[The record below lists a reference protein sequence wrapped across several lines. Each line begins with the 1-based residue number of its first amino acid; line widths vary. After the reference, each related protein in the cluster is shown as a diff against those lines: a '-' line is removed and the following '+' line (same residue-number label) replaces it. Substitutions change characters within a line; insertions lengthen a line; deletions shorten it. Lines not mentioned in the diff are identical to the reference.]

1 MTVEN
6 QLSNLEA
13 QAEREL
19 TQVQT
24 HARRLRGDGEEPRP
38 VIAVNLDDLMTA
50 DLPAREMLLAPWLES
65 QSLAMIYAWRGVGKT
80 HIALGIAYTL
90 ATGGTFLNWT
100 ASQPARVLYLD
111 GEMPGVV
118 LRERFAH
125 LVASSGQIPA
135 PGYLRVVTPDLQ
147 IDGVIPNLALPSG
160 QSALDAVIDD
170 AQVIVVDN
178 LSCWVRGGKE
188 NEADS
193 WNPVSEWALHMR
205 ANRRSV
211 IFIHHAGKGGQ
222 QRGTSK
228 REDLLD
234 VVMLLKRPADYA
246 ADQGARFEI
255 HFEKARS
262 LHGQD
267 VLPTE
272 ARLETDADGRQRW
285 STRSVEAVGESK
297 MLELADMGMSQ
308 AEIAREL
315 DVHRSTVSRAF
326 RKAEQEGRLASPARK
341 PDSSSTGKRQP
352 RTAGAPTASVTLREL
367 DAAERRSHP
376 PPA

>member
-1 MTVEN
+1 MSS
-6 QLSNLEA
+6 LDA

-19 TQVQT
+19 AQVQAR
-24 HARRLRGDGEEPRP
+24 ARRLRDGEEPHP
-38 VIAVNLDDLMTA
+38 VVAVNLEDLMA
-50 DLPAREMLLAPWLES
+50 AELPAREMLLAPWLET
-65 QSLAMIYAWRGVGKT
+65 QSLTMIYAWRGVGKT
-80 HIALGIAYTL
+80 HIALGIAYAL
-90 ATGGTFLNWT
+90 ATGGPFLNWK
-100 ASQPARVLYLD
+100 AAEPVRVLYLD

-125 LVASSGQIPA
+125 LVAANAKKPT

-147 IDGVIPNLALPSG
+147 ADGVIPNLAVPSG
-160 QSALDAVIDD
+160 QAALDAVLGD
-170 AQVIVVDN
+170 AQVVIVDN

-193 WNPVSEWALHMR
+193 WNPVSDWALQMR

-234 VVMLLKRPADYA
+234 VVISLKRPADYA
-246 ADQGARFEI
+246 ADEGARFEI

-262 LHGQD
+262 LHGDD
-267 VLPTE
+267 VLPVE
-272 ARLETDADGRQRW
+272 ACLETDATGRQRW
-285 STRSVEAVGESK
+285 ATRTVEAVGESK
-297 MLELADMGMSQ
+297 MLELAGMGLSQ

-315 DVHRSTVSRAF
+315 NVHRSTVSRAL
-326 RKAEQEGRLASPARK
+326 RKAEQEGRLMPPSIPVVAKPARA
-341 PDSSSTGKRQP
+341 KR
-352 RTAGAPTASVTLREL
+352 TKAPLRPNL
-367 DAAERRSHP
+367 
-376 PPA
+376 

>member
-1 MTVEN
+1 M
-6 QLSNLEA
+6 SNLDA
-13 QAEREL
+13 QAHREL
-19 TQVQT
+19 TQVQ
-24 HARRLRGDGEEPRP
+24 ARAHRLREDGEERRP
-38 VIAVNLDDLMTA
+38 VVAVNLEDLMA
-50 DLPAREMLLAPWLES
+50 AELPAREMLLAPWLES

-80 HIALGIAYTL
+80 HIALGIAYAL

-100 ASQPARVLYLD
+100 ASQPVRVLYLD

-125 LVASSGQIPA
+125 LVNDGRMPA
-135 PGYLRVVTPDLQ
+135 PGFLRVVTPDLQ
-147 IDGVIPNLALPSG
+147 SEGVIPNLALPSG
-160 QSALDAVIDD
+160 QAALDAVIGD
-170 AQVIVVDN
+170 AQVIIVDN

-267 VLPTE
+267 VLPME
-272 ARLETDADGRQRW
+272 ASLETDAGRQQW
-285 STRSVEAVGESK
+285 TTRSVEAIGESK
-297 MLELADMGMSQ
+297 MLELADMGLSQ

-315 DVHRSTVSRAF
+315 EVHRSTVSRAF
-326 RKAEQEGRLASPARK
+326 RKAEQEGRLTPPGSKNHR
-341 PDSSSTGKRQP
+341 SSAGKRRP
-352 RTAGAPTASVTLREL
+352 RSTEAPAASVTLSEL
-367 DAAERRSHP
+367 DAAEHRGRS